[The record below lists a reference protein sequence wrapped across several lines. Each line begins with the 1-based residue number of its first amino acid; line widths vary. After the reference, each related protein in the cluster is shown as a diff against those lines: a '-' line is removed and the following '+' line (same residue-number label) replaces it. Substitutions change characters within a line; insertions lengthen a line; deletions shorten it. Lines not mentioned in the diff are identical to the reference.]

1 MKSKS
6 LKTFI
11 YNRGFLQVRQIFCGF
26 MTIFLLISASCA
38 GKQEKVKEIGP
49 KSIYRITLSDS
60 FNKVSSKLWTLAKIK
75 ALGTR
80 RISSSYFDRAM
91 KYNGTEFEAISL
103 VKLID
108 QFQLKNGEDAI
119 LLNCFDDYQGLLSL
133 SDIHRYDL
141 HLAIKIK
148 VSLGSSK
155 PDWLNPLLVVVPDG
169 KNPPFEERF
178 LTANIREI
186 QFVKLSD
193 YYMPLKKV
201 TNISSE
207 AGQGFAIYKNN
218 CLFCHSLK
226 GRGGNKGVYLLDQYS
241 FSKLEGQEKF
251 LNDFK
256 SFHDKTNVDKQDIEQ
271 FVTGNQLK
279 KVMSFLLALIKVDES

>member
-1 MKSKS
+1 M
-6 LKTFI
+6 
-11 YNRGFLQVRQIFCGF
+11 RQIFCGF

-38 GKQEKVKEIGP
+38 GKQEKVKEIGS
-49 KSIYRITLSDS
+49 KSVYRITLADS
-60 FNKVSSKLWTLAKIK
+60 FNKVSSKFWALAKIE
-75 ALGTR
+75 ALGIR
-80 RISSSYFDRAM
+80 RMPSSYFDRAM

-103 VKLID
+103 LKLIN
-108 QFQLKNGEDAI
+108 QYQLKNGEDAI

-148 VSLGSSK
+148 VSLDSSQ
-155 PDWLNPLLVVVPDG
+155 PDWLNPLLVLVPDG

-178 LTANIREI
+178 LTANIREL

-201 TNISSE
+201 ADISSE
-207 AGQGFAIYKNN
+207 AGQGFEVYKNN
-218 CLFCHSLK
+218 CLFCHSIK

-241 FSKLEGQEKF
+241 FSKPEGQEKF
-251 LNDFK
+251 LKDFK
-256 SFHDKTNVDKQDIEQ
+256 SFHDKSNVDKQDIEQ
-271 FVTGNQLK
+271 FVADNQLK
-279 KVMSFLLALIKVDES
+279 TVMSFLLALIKDGES

>member
-1 MKSKS
+1 M
-6 LKTFI
+6 
-11 YNRGFLQVRQIFCGF
+11 RQIFCGF

-38 GKQEKVKEIGP
+38 GKQEKVKEIGS
-49 KSIYRITLSDS
+49 KSVYRITLSDS
-60 FNKVSSKLWTLAKIK
+60 FNKVSSKLWTLAKIE
-75 ALGTR
+75 ALGAR
-80 RISSSYFDRAM
+80 RMPSSYFDRAM

-103 VKLID
+103 LKLID
-108 QFQLKNGEDAI
+108 QYQLKNGEDAI

-148 VSLGSSK
+148 VSLDSSQ
-155 PDWLNPLLVVVPDG
+155 PDWLNPLLVLVPDG

-178 LTANIREI
+178 LTANIREL

-201 TNISSE
+201 ADISSE
-207 AGQGFAIYKNN
+207 AGQGFEAYKNN

-226 GRGGNKGVYLLDQYS
+226 GRGGNKGVHLLDQYS

-251 LNDFK
+251 LKDFK
-256 SFHDKTNVDKQDIEQ
+256 SFHDKSNVDKQDIEQ

-279 KVMSFLLALIKVDES
+279 TVMSFLLALINDGKS

>member
-26 MTIFLLISASCA
+26 MTIFFLISASCA
-38 GKQEKVKEIGP
+38 GKQEKVKEIGS
-49 KSIYRITLSDS
+49 KSVYRITLSDS
-60 FNKVSSKLWTLAKIK
+60 FSKVSSKLWTLAQIE

-80 RISSSYFDRAM
+80 RMSSSYFDRAM

-103 VKLID
+103 LKLID

-141 HLAIKIK
+141 HLATKLK

-155 PDWLNPLLVVVPDG
+155 PDWLNPLLVLVPDG

-178 LTANIREI
+178 LTANIREL
-186 QFVKLSD
+186 QFVKLND
-193 YYMPLKKV
+193 YYTPLKKV
-201 TNISSE
+201 ADISNE
-207 AGQGFAIYKNN
+207 AGQGFEVYKNN
-218 CLFCHSLK
+218 CLFCHGLK
-226 GRGGNKGVYLLDQYS
+226 GRGGNKGVRLLDAYS
-241 FSKLEGQEKF
+241 FTKNEDQKIF
-251 LNDFK
+251 LGDFK
-256 SFHDKTNVDKQDIEQ
+256 SFHDKGNVDKQDVEQ
-271 FVTGNQLK
+271 FVTGDQLK
-279 KVMSFLLALIKVDES
+279 TVISFLLALIKGSKS

>member
-1 MKSKS
+1 M
-6 LKTFI
+6 
-11 YNRGFLQVRQIFCGF
+11 RQIFCGF

-38 GKQEKVKEIGP
+38 GKQEKVKEIGS
-49 KSIYRITLSDS
+49 KSVYRITLSDS
-60 FNKVSSKLWTLAKIK
+60 FSKVSSKLWTLAQIE

-80 RISSSYFDRAM
+80 RMSSSYFDRAM

-103 VKLID
+103 LKLID

-141 HLAIKIK
+141 HLATKLK

-155 PDWLNPLLVVVPDG
+155 PDWLNPLLVLVPDG

-178 LTANIREI
+178 LTANIREL
-186 QFVKLSD
+186 QFVKLND

-201 TNISSE
+201 ADISNE
-207 AGQGFAIYKNN
+207 AGQGVEVYKNN
-218 CLFCHSLK
+218 CLFCHGLK
-226 GRGGNKGVYLLDQYS
+226 GRGGNKGVRLLDAYS
-241 FSKLEGQEKF
+241 FTKNEDQKIF
-251 LNDFK
+251 LGDFK
-256 SFHDKTNVDKQDIEQ
+256 SFHDKGNVDKQDVEQ
-271 FVTGNQLK
+271 FVTGDQLK
-279 KVMSFLLALIKVDES
+279 TVISFLLALIKGSKS

>member
-1 MKSKS
+1 M
-6 LKTFI
+6 
-11 YNRGFLQVRQIFCGF
+11 RQIFCGF

-38 GKQEKVKEIGP
+38 GKQEKVKEIGS
-49 KSIYRITLSDS
+49 KSVYRITLSDS
-60 FNKVSSKLWTLAKIK
+60 FSKVSSKHWTLAKIE

-80 RISSSYFDRAM
+80 IMSSSYFDRAM
-91 KYNGTEFEAISL
+91 KYNGTEFKAISL
-103 VKLID
+103 LKLID

-141 HLAIKIK
+141 HLATKIK

-155 PDWLNPLLVVVPDG
+155 PDWLNPLLVLVPDG

-178 LTANIREI
+178 LTANIRELKI
-186 QFVKLSD
+186 VISRD
-193 YYMPLKKV
+193 YYAPIKKYAKV
-201 TNISSE
+201 SKK
-207 AGQGFAIYKNN
+207 AGQGYEVYKNN

-226 GRGGNKGVYLLDQYS
+226 GRGGNKGARLLDRYL

-256 SFHDKTNVDKQDIEQ
+256 SFHNKGNLDKQDVEQ
-271 FVTGNQLK
+271 FVTGDQLET
-279 KVMSFLLALIKVDES
+279 VIDFLLAFQKGQQT

>member
-26 MTIFLLISASCA
+26 MTIFFLISASCA
-38 GKQEKVKEIGP
+38 GKQEKVKEIGS
-49 KSIYRITLSDS
+49 KSVYRITLSDS
-60 FNKVSSKLWTLAKIK
+60 FSKVSSKLWTLAQIE

-80 RISSSYFDRAM
+80 RMSSSYFDRAM

-103 VKLID
+103 LKLID

-141 HLAIKIK
+141 HLATKLK
-148 VSLGSSK
+148 VSIGSSK
-155 PDWLNPLLVVVPDG
+155 PDWLNPLLVLVPDG

-178 LTANIREI
+178 LTANIREL
-186 QFVKLSD
+186 QFVKLND
-193 YYMPLKKV
+193 YYTPLKKV
-201 TNISSE
+201 ADISNE
-207 AGQGFAIYKNN
+207 AGQGFEVYKNN
-218 CLFCHSLK
+218 CLFCHGLK
-226 GRGGNKGVYLLDQYS
+226 GRGGNKGVRLLDAYS
-241 FSKLEGQEKF
+241 FTKNEDQKIF
-251 LNDFK
+251 LGDFK
-256 SFHDKTNVDKQDIEQ
+256 SFHDKGNVDKQDVEQ
-271 FVTGNQLK
+271 FVTGDQLK
-279 KVMSFLLALIKVDES
+279 TVISFLLALIKGSKS